1 MENDQDK
8 KDIYKEREKYRQRA
22 FFMMLEVGIILAV
35 PAFLALFLGKY
46 LDKSNQTGDTITLIL
61 LGIAF
66 ILSWAIIIR
75 KYIKFNKKI
84 KEIDRKIKESKEDV
98 DNPN

>member
-1 MENDQDK
+1 MENNQEK

-35 PAFLALFLGKY
+35 PAFVALFLGKY
-46 LDKSNQTGDTITLIL
+46 LDKTNQTGNTLTMIFL
-61 LGIAF
+61 AVAF
-66 ILSWAIIIR
+66 VLSWVIIIR

-84 KEIDRKIKESKEDV
+84 KEIDRKIKESKENV

>member
-1 MENDQDK
+1 MEENQDK
-8 KDIYKEREKYRQRA
+8 KDIYKERERYRQRA

-46 LDKSNQTGDTITLIL
+46 LDKNNQTGNTITLIL
-61 LGIAF
+61 LGLAF
-66 ILSWAIIIR
+66 ILSWVVIIR

-84 KEIDRKIKESKEDV
+84 KEIDQKIKDANSS
-98 DNPN
+98 N

>member
-1 MENDQDK
+1 MENNQNK
-8 KDIYKEREKYRQRA
+8 KDIYKEREKYRQKA

-46 LDKSNQTGDTITLIL
+46 LDKNNQTGHTLTLIL
-61 LGIAF
+61 LGLAF
-66 ILSWAIIIR
+66 ILSWVIIVR

-84 KEIDRKIKESKEDV
+84 KEIDKKIKESKENV
-98 DNPN
+98 DNSD